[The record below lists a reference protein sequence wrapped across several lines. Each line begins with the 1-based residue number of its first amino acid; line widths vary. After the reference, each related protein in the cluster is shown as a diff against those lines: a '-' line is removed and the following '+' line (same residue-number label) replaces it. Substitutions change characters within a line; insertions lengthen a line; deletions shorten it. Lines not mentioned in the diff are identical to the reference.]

1 MPNWTEL
8 LRTGVSRGASDIFLS
23 AGSAPTVRV
32 NGALERLDG
41 QDELPASQARDML
54 VSLLQREPH
63 EVVNGIQDLDLA
75 YQHHEIGRFR
85 VNIFQHL
92 RGFGAVFRV
101 IPSVPPRLSE
111 LVGEGQLALSTLPS
125 LAEHSHGLVL
135 FVGSTGSGKS
145 STQAAVVDLLNRQ
158 GRRHIICVEDPIE
171 FVHASTE
178 GLVHQR
184 QVGTHVASFAD
195 ALRAALREN
204 PDVIVIGE
212 LRDASSIQLALTA
225 AETGHLVLGTCHASS
240 AIHCVTRLLEGLP
253 EAHRS
258 QARGVLAAS
267 LVSVVYQRLILGSA
281 NRRIAAFEILKATP
295 AVRHLIR
302 ESKPAQLHSVM
313 QTGRQQ
319 GMQTMEQ
326 ALQELTDIGV
336 LAAPQ
341 RPEPLPS

>member
-1 MPNWTEL
+1 M
-8 LRTGVSRGASDIFLS
+8 
-23 AGSAPTVRV
+23 
-32 NGALERLDG
+32 
-41 QDELPASQARDML
+41 
-54 VSLLQREPH
+54 
-63 EVVNGIQDLDLA
+63 
-75 YQHHEIGRFR
+75 
-85 VNIFQHL
+85 
-92 RGFGAVFRV
+92 
-101 IPSVPPRLSE
+101 
-111 LVGEGQLALSTLPS
+111 
-125 LAEHSHGLVL
+125 
-135 FVGSTGSGKS
+135 
-145 STQAAVVDLLNRQ
+145 
-158 GRRHIICVEDPIE
+158 
-171 FVHASTE
+171 
-178 GLVHQR
+178 
-184 QVGTHVASFAD
+184 
-195 ALRAALREN
+195 
-204 PDVIVIGE
+204 IVIGE

-267 LVSVVYQRLILGSA
+267 LVSVVYQRLMLGRA
-281 NRRIAAFEILKATP
+281 NRRIAAFEILNATP

-302 ESKPAQLHSVM
+302 ENKPAQLHSVM